1 MQSRIH
7 SSSLKQA
14 VYPRRK
20 TQSIY
25 RRQASTHRFAIMISF
40 WNWCPRFEASDIVKR
55 IEAGEWTSLAV
66 VSAYIRQAI
75 RAHKATNCLTES
87 MYNSWSIIHILIRLI
102 VLFEQALVEAEELDA
117 EFASTKR
124 LRGPLH
130 GIPVSF
136 KDQCTCC
143 SPAFTLPSL
152 LTPNLVE
159 IPGYDA
165 SIGFTQW
172 AKKPCSSSAH
182 LVSQFRERGA
192 IIIAKTNVP
201 QTMLSFECSNPIFG
215 RTTNPWSSNAA
226 HTCGGSSGGEA
237 ALLAQNGSALG
248 VGSDIGGSLRIPT
261 AYCGIFSLK
270 PGWGR
275 LSTDGAR
282 SKNLLIIKNKI
293 RQMNHVLLNRSEPR
307 FRVHSNCYGSNDKVR
322 KIYYESF

>member
-1 MQSRIH
+1 MRI
-7 SSSLKQA
+7 A
-14 VYPRRK
+14 
-20 TQSIY
+20 
-25 RRQASTHRFAIMISF
+25 
-40 WNWCPRFEASDIVKR
+40 
-55 IEAGEWTSLAV
+55 
-66 VSAYIRQAI
+66 
-75 RAHKATNCLTES
+75 
-87 MYNSWSIIHILIRLI
+87 

-117 EFASTKR
+117 EFASTKS

-136 KDQCTCC
+136 KDQCTCFG
-143 SPAFTLPSL
+143 PASKLKFL
-152 LTPNLVE
+152 LTPDSVE

-165 SIGFTQW
+165 SMGFTRF
-172 AKKPCSSSAH
+172 ANKPCSSSAH

-215 RTTNPWSSNAA
+215 RTTNPWSFNAA

-275 LSTDGAR
+275 LSKIGAR
-282 SKNLLIIKNKI
+282 SKNLMIMKEQNLTN
-293 RQMNHVLLNRSEPR
+293 EPCST
-307 FRVHSNCYGSNDKVR
+307 VKVR
-322 KIYYESF
+322 TRVLNPFQLPWAR